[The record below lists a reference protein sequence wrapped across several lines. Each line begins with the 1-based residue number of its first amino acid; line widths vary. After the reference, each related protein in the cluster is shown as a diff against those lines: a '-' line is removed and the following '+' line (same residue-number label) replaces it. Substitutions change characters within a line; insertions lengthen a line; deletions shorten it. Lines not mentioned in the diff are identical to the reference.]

1 MALLLRVF
9 AALVEELG
17 LVLETH
23 QEARNDY
30 LSSSRAFDTLISPL
44 WAPCMHEVYIHMYM
58 QTYIQRHSH
67 IHTKDNK

>member
-17 LVLETH
+17 LLETH
-23 QEARNDY
+23 QEAHNDY

-58 QTYIQRHSH
+58 QTSIQRHSSTR
-67 IHTKDNK
+67 TKDNK